1 MKGFCRG
8 PATYGSGSSGTRLP
22 PRNRV
27 TPDSSFFLIR
37 RTNKC
42 YAYPRSRR
50 RMKFLFLLWI
60 AIGGIV
66 DVSIWATAGW
76 CLVYSFSNISW
87 LQCFWISLAFYF
99 VGNHSFVKFLRT
111 RTREDC
117 FSYIRRESLLVGLS
131 IISAPV
137 ISILPTVAVI
147 VLLSLLQ
154 VWTKLET
161 HWLHTWLLVTCLVY
175 ILLRVREARKMA
187 LQAKSQ
193 LSPGPGNIRKPR
205 QKAAR
210 GSRSRRVIDV

>member
-1 MKGFCRG
+1 
-8 PATYGSGSSGTRLP
+8 
-22 PRNRV
+22 
-27 TPDSSFFLIR
+27 
-37 RTNKC
+37 
-42 YAYPRSRR
+42 
-50 RMKFLFLLWI
+50 MKFLFLLWI
-60 AIGGIV
+60 AMAGIF
-66 DVSIWATAGW
+66 DASIWATAAW
-76 CLVYSFSNISW
+76 CVLYSFSSVSW
-87 LQCFWISLAFYF
+87 LQCFWISLAIHFI
-99 VGNHSFVKFLRT
+99 GNLSCIKYISTH
-111 RTREDC
+111 TREDF
-117 FSYIRRESLLVGLS
+117 FSYIRRESMLVGLF
-131 IISAPV
+131 IVSAPI
-137 ISILPTVAVI
+137 ISILPTAAAI

>member
-1 MKGFCRG
+1 
-8 PATYGSGSSGTRLP
+8 
-22 PRNRV
+22 
-27 TPDSSFFLIR
+27 
-37 RTNKC
+37 
-42 YAYPRSRR
+42 
-50 RMKFLFLLWI
+50 MKFLFLLWI